1 MFRMIKIVPYI
12 ISLCFIGAITGSSS
26 IYARSIPAVYAHN
39 LLVVLDESTGAGKSE
54 KNADTSTQA
63 SDRKEKKLKTLIEGE
78 AKRQGLMTG
87 IMSGVVFLYSS
98 VSDLLLHPVLTIV
111 LSTLTLGLI
120 ALGVFIIVLLRREDF
135 SAFGKL
141 VSFGILYFLLYI
153 DLLFIIYEQRRITM
167 MFFRLDKDILLVVLA
182 TIVGYFV
189 GRYSSRKVFEEKVL
203 P

>member
-1 MFRMIKIVPYI
+1 
-12 ISLCFIGAITGSSS
+12 
-26 IYARSIPAVYAHN
+26 VYTYN
-39 LLVVLDESTGAGKSE
+39 LLAVLDESAVSAKSAD
-54 KNADTSTQA
+54 KNADASAQA

-98 VSDLLLHPVLTIV
+98 ISDLLLHPVLTIV

-120 ALGVFIIVLLRREDF
+120 ALGVFIIVLLKREDF
-135 SAFGKL
+135 SALGRL

-189 GRYSSRKVFEEKVL
+189 GRYSSRQVFEEKVL

>member
-1 MFRMIKIVPYI
+1 MRKIFLYV
-12 ISLCFIGAITGSSS
+12 ISLCFVGLTTNFNSV
-26 IYARSIPAVYAHN
+26 YARSISALHTYN
-39 LLVVLDESTGAGKSE
+39 LLAVLDESAGAGKSD
-54 KNADTSTQA
+54 KNADASAQA

-87 IMSGVVFLYSS
+87 IMSGIVFLYSS
-98 VSDLLLHPVLTIV
+98 ISDLLLHPVLTIV

-120 ALGVFIIVLLRREDF
+120 ALGIFIIVLLRREDF
-135 SAFGKL
+135 SALGKL

>member
-1 MFRMIKIVPYI
+1 MFRMRKTILYI
-12 ISLCFIGAITGSSS
+12 ISLCFVGAITGSNN
-26 IYARSIPAVYAHN
+26 IYARITPALYTHN
-39 LLVVLDESTGAGKSE
+39 LLAVLDESAGKAD
-54 KNADTSTQA
+54 KNADASAQA

-87 IMSGVVFLYSS
+87 IMSGIVFLYSS
-98 VSDLLLHPVLTIV
+98 ISDLLLHPVLTIV

-120 ALGVFIIVLLRREDF
+120 ALGTFIIVVLRREDF
-135 SAFGKL
+135 STFSKL

-189 GRYSSRKVFEEKVL
+189 GRYSSRQVFEEKVL